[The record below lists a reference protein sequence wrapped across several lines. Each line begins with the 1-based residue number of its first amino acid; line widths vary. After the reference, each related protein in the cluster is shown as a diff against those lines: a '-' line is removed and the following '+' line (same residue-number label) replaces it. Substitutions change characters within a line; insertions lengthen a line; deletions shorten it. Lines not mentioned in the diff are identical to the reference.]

1 MAPTTL
7 IAVLHSYGHTKE
19 TMVVTVIMNVI
30 SIFGSFIAIK
40 GWFGLPVTGVAG
52 VAYAMFAAR
61 IFIIADF
68 FTLFINN

>member
-1 MAPTTL
+1 M
-7 IAVLHSYGHTKE
+7 G
-19 TMVVTVIMNVI
+19 VTVIMNVI